1 VATVSRG
8 GTPERF
14 GFIERHGQDLG
25 ISYLCDW
32 LKVSRSGYYAWVKRA
47 TSKYKT
53 DDADLSKNI
62 FRIYQDSRGTYGS
75 PRVHQALKRQGI
87 AVGKK
92 RVERLMQA
100 QGLRGRVF
108 NVTKRMPNYKGY
120 IKRGDNLRLHQPE
133 PTKINQVWVSDIT
146 YLKVRDT
153 YKYLIV
159 IMDLYSRR
167 ILNWSLTETRTT
179 LETSNVLKRTIRER
193 QPDDGLIFHT
203 DRGIEFTGKDFRK
216 VLKKHNIKASVKR
229 LGYCTDNGHMESYFH
244 SLKAELIRGRKFNS
258 IGDLRYALNSYINH
272 FYNKKRL
279 HSGIGYCSPI
289 EYEKIAA

>member
-1 VATVSRG
+1 MATVSCGR
-8 GTPERF
+8 TSERF
-14 GFIERHGQDLG
+14 GFIERYRKDFKVTF
-25 ISYLCDW
+25 LCDW
-32 LKVSRSGYYAWVKRA
+32 LKVSRSGFYAWRKRSA
-47 TSKYKT
+47 SRHSIEDKT
-53 DDADLSKNI
+53 LSTNI
-62 FRIYQDSRGTYGS
+62 FNIYKKSRGTYGS

-120 IKRGDNLRLHQPE
+120 LKRGDNLRLEQPE

-153 YKYLIV
+153 YKYLTV

-216 VLKKHNIKASVKR
+216 VLKKHNIKASVNR

-244 SLKAELIRGRKFNS
+244 SLKAELIRGRKFSS
-258 IGDLRYALNSYINH
+258 INNLRYALNSYINH

>member
-1 VATVSRG
+1 V
-8 GTPERF
+8 
-14 GFIERHGQDLG
+14 
-25 ISYLCDW
+25 SYLCDW
-32 LKVSRSGYYAWVKRA
+32 LNVSRSGYYAWIKRDA
-47 TSKYKT
+47 SKRKT
-53 DDADLSKNI
+53 EDTNLTKII
-62 FRIYQDSRGTYGS
+62 FKIYQDSRGTYGS
-75 PRVHQALKRQGI
+75 PRVHQALKKQGV

-92 RVERLMQA
+92 RVERLMQER
-100 QGLRGRVF
+100 GLRGRVF
-108 NVTKRMPNYKGY
+108 RVTKRMPNYKGY
-120 IKRGDNLRLHQPE
+120 IKRGDNLRLRQPE

-153 YKYLIV
+153 YKYLTV

-167 ILNWSLTETRTT
+167 ILNWSLTSSRTT
-179 LETSNVLKRTIRER
+179 LETSNVLKRAIQER
-193 QPDDGLIFHT
+193 QPDEGLIFHT

-216 VLKKHNIKASVKR
+216 VLKKHHMQPSVNR

-258 IGDLRYALNSYINH
+258 MDDLRYALNSYINH

>member
-1 VATVSRG
+1 V
-8 GTPERF
+8 
-14 GFIERHGQDLG
+14 
-25 ISYLCDW
+25 SYLCDW
-32 LKVSRSGYYAWVKRA
+32 LKVSRSGYYAWLKRA
-47 TSKYKT
+47 VSKREIENQ
-53 DDADLSKNI
+53 ALSKKVIKI
-62 FRIYQDSRGTYGS
+62 FNDSRGTYGS
-75 PRVHQALKRQGI
+75 PRVHQALRRQGI

-100 QGLRGRVF
+100 RGLRGRVF
-108 NVTKRMPNYKGY
+108 RVTKRMPNYKGY
-120 IKRGDNLRLHQPE
+120 IKRGDNLRLYQPE
-133 PTKINQVWVSDIT
+133 PTKMNQVWVSDIT

-153 YKYLIV
+153 YKYLTV

-167 ILNWSLTETRTT
+167 ILNWSLTSTRTT
-179 LETSNVLKRTIRER
+179 LETSAVLKRAIHER
-193 QPDDGLIFHT
+193 QPNEGLIFHT

-216 VLKKHNIKASVKR
+216 VLEKHHMLPSVNR

-258 IGDLRYALNSYINH
+258 MDDLRYALNSYINH